1 MQPSTKALSL
11 PVPLEYDGDMIPKLI
26 AAAAWSCLVF
36 IVYATLSS
44 IEARPEL
51 TGAGFYKAFFTF
63 LERFAAY
70 AVLGLLF
77 YLAYPSNVLFVC
89 LLVFGSAIILEFV
102 QIFIPDRDARIVDA
116 LEKLAGA
123 AVGILAAGA
132 FLSLTKKPQRRKTY
146 SRPSD

>member
-1 MQPSTKALSL
+1 
-11 PVPLEYDGDMIPKLI
+11 MISKLI

-51 TGAGFYKAFFTF
+51 TGAGFYKAFFTV

-77 YLAYPSNVLFVC
+77 YLAYPSRVLFVC
-89 LLVFGSAIILEFV
+89 LLVFGSAIILEFL

-116 LEKLAGA
+116 LEKLAGG
-123 AVGILAAGA
+123 AVGIFAAGA
-132 FLSLTKKPQRRKTY
+132 ILSLIKNAGRRNV
-146 SRPSD
+146 

>member
-1 MQPSTKALSL
+1 MSTKHFRFA
-11 PVPLEYDGDMIPKLI
+11 VPLRYDGDMIPKLI

-51 TGAGFYKAFFTF
+51 TGAGFYKAFFTV

-89 LLVFGSAIILEFV
+89 LLVFGSAIILEFL
-102 QIFIPDRDARIVDA
+102 QIFIPDRDARIIDA
-116 LEKLAGA
+116 LEKLAGGA
-123 AVGILAAGA
+123 AGILGA
-132 FLSLTKKPQRRKTY
+132 STFLSLTKKTQRRKT
-146 SRPSD
+146 